1 MHAIDLDL
9 AREELRRKTEQFH
22 NDDGTT
28 SGLDIRLASKKVKML
43 EDDLKKRVIVL
54 GVDKETLHA
63 ELDRLFPEAKS
74 KEIVEHEGRR
84 YQRRFYPLTRSIPAV
99 RYSKWVGT
107 WEDLGAVA

>member
-28 SGLDIRLASKKVKML
+28 SALDIRLAWKQVKMM
-43 EDDLKKRVIVL
+43 EDDLKRRAIVL
-54 GVDKETLHA
+54 GIDKMTLHA
-63 ELDRLFPEAKS
+63 ELDRLFPDAKS
-74 KEIVEHEGRR
+74 KEIVKHEGRR
-84 YQRRFYPLTRSIPAV
+84 YQRRFYPQTESIPAV
-99 RYSKWVGT
+99 RYSKWEGT